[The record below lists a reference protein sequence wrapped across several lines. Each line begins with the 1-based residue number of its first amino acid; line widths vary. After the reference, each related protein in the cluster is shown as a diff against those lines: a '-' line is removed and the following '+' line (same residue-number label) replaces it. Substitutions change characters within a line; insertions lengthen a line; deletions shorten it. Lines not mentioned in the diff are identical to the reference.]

1 MTDAAATLLLV
12 RHGQI
17 AANAERIWH
26 GSTDSAL
33 TAHGR
38 GEAERTARHLAQRAP
53 APVAL
58 YTSPLLRARETA
70 APIAA
75 GLGLAP
81 RVEPGLAEY
90 GIGELEGISY
100 LALAQQHRFF
110 EKIAADPDFAPPRGE
125 SPRQVVARVCA
136 ALGAISRAH
145 PGESVV
151 VVSHGAALGLALGAL
166 LERDANQW
174 QRFHLA
180 NCGLSEL
187 VLEPAPQLLS
197 WNSTAHL

>member
-1 MTDAAATLLLV
+1 MTEPATLVLV

-33 TAHGR
+33 TDRGR
-38 GEAERTARHLAQRAP
+38 DEAARTALHLAGREP
-53 APVAL
+53 RPVAL

-70 APIAA
+70 RPIARE
-75 GLGLAP
+75 LGLEA

-90 GIGELEGISY
+90 GIGELEGESY
-100 LALAQQHRFF
+100 LALAQEHRFF
-110 EKIAADPDFAPPRGE
+110 ERIAADPDFAPPRGE
-125 SPRQVVARVCA
+125 SPRQVVARVSA
-136 ALGAISRAH
+136 ALGAIADAH
-145 PGESVV
+145 RGAQVI

-180 NCGLSEL
+180 NCALSEL
-187 VLEPAPQLLS
+187 VLEPVPRLLA
-197 WNSTAHL
+197 WNATGHL

>member
-1 MTDAAATLLLV
+1 VTDTAATLVLV

-33 TAHGR
+33 TERGR
-38 GEAERTARHLAQRAP
+38 GEAERTARQLARRAP

-70 APIAA
+70 RPIEAE
-75 GLGLAP
+75 LGLAA

-90 GIGELEGISY
+90 GIGELEGVSY
-100 LALAQQHRFF
+100 LALAQEHQFF
-110 EKIAADPDFAPPRGE
+110 AKIAANPDFAPARGE
-125 SPRQVVARVCA
+125 SPNQVIARVSA
-136 ALGAISRAH
+136 ALGAIARAH

-166 LERDANQW
+166 LDRDANQW
-174 QRFHLA
+174 QRYHLA

-187 VLEPAPQLLS
+187 VLEPVPKLLS
-197 WNSTAHL
+197 WNATEHL